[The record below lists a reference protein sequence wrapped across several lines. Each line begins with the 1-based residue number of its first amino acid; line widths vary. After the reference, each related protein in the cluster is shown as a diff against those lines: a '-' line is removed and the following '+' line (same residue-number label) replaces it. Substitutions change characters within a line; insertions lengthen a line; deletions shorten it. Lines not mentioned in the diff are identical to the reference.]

1 VTVLTGVA
9 PFDRYPPAMLAPL
22 AVHADRLEM
31 RDGTVVA
38 QEGQRARE
46 VAVVV
51 AGVLLAHRG
60 GRPIGLFGPGTWVG
74 AAELLDDRPHALTLV
89 AGEGLEVL
97 VVTVPAYRWALQ
109 TLPGLAE
116 RRVLDLR
123 TTQAA
128 LAGSGLAAGS
138 APTAT
143 GPAESGERSANAP
156 VRTVPMPVGLPPATR
171 RDNHANQRNRVT
183 QDGRRAGGTATR

>member
-1 VTVLTGVA
+1 VGVLAGVP
-9 PFDRYPPAMLAPL
+9 PFDRYPPVLLAPL
-22 AVHADRLEM
+22 AVHADRLRL

-38 QEGQRARE
+38 REGRWARE

-60 GRPIGLFGPGTWVG
+60 DRPIGLFGPGTWVG
-74 AAELLDDRPHALTLV
+74 AGELLDDRPHPVTLV

-97 VVTVPAYRWALQ
+97 VVTGPAYRWAVQ

-123 TTQAA
+123 TAQAA
-128 LAGSGLAAGS
+128 LERQEHGATFAG
-138 APTAT
+138 
-143 GPAESGERSANAP
+143 
-156 VRTVPMPVGLPPATR
+156 
-171 RDNHANQRNRVT
+171 
-183 QDGRRAGGTATR
+183 